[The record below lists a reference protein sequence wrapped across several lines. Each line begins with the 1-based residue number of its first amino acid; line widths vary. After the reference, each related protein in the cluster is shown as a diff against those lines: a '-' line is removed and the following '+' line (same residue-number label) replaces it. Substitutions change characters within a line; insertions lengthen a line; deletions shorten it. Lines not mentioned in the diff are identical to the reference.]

1 MKKNL
6 LFILIIAV
14 FVYSCKKS
22 DITTHSIDPAGNIT
36 GTWYI
41 ISDTTKDYTNGTLS
55 STTGTSVNRV
65 SSFKFNADN
74 TGEFSTD
81 TIPGSANFT
90 YTIANNKVAFNY
102 PDQVYNNINTG
113 ATTDT
118 ARIALIT
125 TNNLELIFKGYF
137 FTPNGVSA
145 YYEQDVYLTNTPKLA
160 E

>member
-6 LFILIIAV
+6 LYILIIAV

-22 DITTHSIDPAGNIT
+22 NITTHSIDPVGNIT

-41 ISDTTKDYTNGTLS
+41 ISDTTKDYTSGILT

-65 SSFKFNADN
+65 SSFKFNSDN
-74 TGEFSTD
+74 TGDFNTD
-81 TIPGSANFT
+81 TIPGSASFT
-90 YTIANNKVAFNY
+90 YTITNNKLAFNY
-102 PDQVYNNINTG
+102 PDQVYNNISTG

-118 ARIALIT
+118 ARIGLIT
-125 TNNLELIFKGYF
+125 TNSLELIFKGIFY
-137 FTPNGVSA
+137 TPNGISA
-145 YYEQDVYLTNTPKLA
+145 YYEQDVYLTNTPESA